1 MEAYQ
6 REAATADVLKV
17 ISRSTFD
24 LQAVL
29 DTLVESAARLCD
41 ADLAGITRQKGSA
54 YQAVANYG
62 HTPEEW
68 QVITNYPIAAGR
80 GTVIGRAFLEGRPIH
95 VRDVL
100 ADPEIGL
107 DTLENAKAT
116 GARTALCVPMLREGT
131 PIGVIVLLRRRV
143 QPFTDKQIELVTIF
157 ADQASIAIE
166 NTRLLNELRELLQQ
180 QTATSEVLSI
190 ISSSPGE
197 LEPVFNK
204 MLENATRVCNAKFG
218 AMLLYNDGAFRHVA
232 LHNTPPA
239 FVESIRNDPVVH
251 PPPDG
256 PLDRVARTKQPVHV
270 ADFRDDPAYLA
281 GVPGVRIIS
290 RPRWCTIYPRCAD
303 AQRG

>member
-1 MEAYQ
+1 MKRGESKAKSLKRGGRTRSVAAKAKGRARRKGASSASLAKKLTAKTRAGDQTVRPKLSANHDENPATLRRALAEAYQ

-68 QVITNYPIAAGR
+68 QVIANHPIAAGR

-157 ADQASIAIE
+157 ADQA
-166 NTRLLNELRELLQQ
+166 
-180 QTATSEVLSI
+180 
-190 ISSSPGE
+190 
-197 LEPVFNK
+197 
-204 MLENATRVCNAKFG
+204 
-218 AMLLYNDGAFRHVA
+218 
-232 LHNTPPA
+232 
-239 FVESIRNDPVVH
+239 
-251 PPPDG
+251 
-256 PLDRVARTKQPVHV
+256 
-270 ADFRDDPAYLA
+270 
-281 GVPGVRIIS
+281 
-290 RPRWCTIYPRCAD
+290 
-303 AQRG
+303 